1 MSEARALGHAA
12 SPGVHIAPLP
22 ASTMSITVTRTTAV
36 LRSAIALSFALLLA
50 ACAREPAGPPAGGA
64 PADLEITVITPGDG
78 EVAQHGQTVRV
89 HYTGWLYD
97 EREPGRRGAEFDSS
111 RPRGEPFA
119 FPLGGGQVIRGWD
132 EGVVGMRV
140 GEVRELAIP
149 SHLAYG
155 SRGAGGVIPPDQA
168 LLFEVELLG
177 VDPAR

>member
-1 MSEARALGHAA
+1 MPSETIRRPA
-12 SPGVHIAPLP
+12 SPLR
-22 ASTMSITVTRTTAV
+22 VT
-36 LRSAIALSFALLLA
+36 FALALATLLA
-50 ACAREPAGPPAGGA
+50 ACAREPSGPPAGGA

-78 EVAQHGQTVRV
+78 EVAQHGQIARV
-89 HYTGWLYD
+89 HYTGWFYD
-97 EREPGRRGAEFDSS
+97 EREPRRRGAEFDSS
-111 RPRGEPFA
+111 RPRGEPFE

-177 VDPAR
+177 VEPGR